1 MYHSPRNVERSGA
14 QSSKSCGV
22 KEFQD
27 LRTLEGLYQRNAAG
41 LDWKS
46 AGETGQSMVLI
57 ALLMVGLIA
66 MLGLVIDGG
75 NAYVQRRR
83 MQNAADAA
91 ALAGT
96 RTLGMRSDKSAQME
110 CAIRQSIETYTQLN
124 GTPGPSPDP
133 TCRSL
138 NPTVQAYFIDKTG
151 APVGVEIG
159 RNGGVP
165 SPAVGV
171 SVRTQISFPTFF
183 LGVVNESLGS
193 AAAGAAAMEGPAGS
207 VVGLVP
213 WALNWDAASAPLGE
227 RVSLGSS
234 AGSGGTYNYESINT
248 DQEGLGNFHDAMC
261 AGIRQGVAISPRRY
275 HAVLSPKFTPD
286 ERDCLQQRLYARP
299 GETWDRF
306 ASDSPR
312 VMLLPVLDG
321 TAGEKYVNVKAFR
334 AFFLEAVD
342 VRNSLAIGRFVR
354 LIVSHATLDFSAPNT
369 GVWVVKL
376 TR

>member
-1 MYHSPRNVERSGA
+1 MHHSQRKVERA
-14 QSSKSCGV
+14 IARSSLARFK
-22 KEFQD
+22 
-27 LRTLEGLYQRNAAG
+27 TLDVSQTSQVFA
-41 LDWKS
+41 S
-46 AGETGQSMVLI
+46 ETGQSIVVI
-57 ALLMVGLIA
+57 ALMMVGLIA

-75 NAYVQRRR
+75 NVYLQRRR
-83 MQNAADAA
+83 MQNAADAG
-91 ALAGT
+91 ALAGAH
-96 RTLGMRSDKSAQME
+96 TLGMRSDNSARSE
-110 CAIRQSIETYTQLN
+110 CAIRYSIETYAKSN
-124 GTPGPSPDP
+124 GTPGPNPDP
-133 TCRSL
+133 TCNSL
-138 NPTVQAYFIDKTG
+138 NSNVKTYFVDKTG
-151 APVGVEIG
+151 TQVGTTIG
-159 RNGGVP
+159 LNSGVP
-165 SPAVGV
+165 AQTTGV
-171 SVRTQISFPTFF
+171 LVRTQIAFPTFF
-183 LGVVNESLGS
+183 LGVVNQSLGNT
-193 AAAGAAAMEGPAGS
+193 AADAAAMAGPAGS

-248 DQEGLGNFHDAMC
+248 DQEGLGNFRNAMC

-275 HAVLSPKFTPD
+275 HAILSPKFTPD
-286 ERDCLQQRLYARP
+286 ERDCLQQRLNARP
-299 GETWDRF
+299 GETWDQF

-321 TAGEKYVNVKAFR
+321 TAGENYVNVKAFR